1 MKKYFLVA
9 LFAAMPV
16 MAQECPDMR
25 ACGPKHPAC
34 FGKMHRPHGP
44 RPQLSEEQKA
54 EMKAKF
60 QGAMEDDLNAPKALA
75 IVWETVRGAE
85 LNAAE
90 KVEFLKFADGVLS
103 LDLFR
108 VEETKAEALP
118 AEVEELLQ
126 ARAAARAAKDYKKSD
141 ELRMALREAG
151 YAVKDTPQGQQ
162 VEKI

>member
-1 MKKYFLVA
+1 MRKEAVK
-9 LFAAMPV
+9 AAET
-16 MAQECPDMR
+16 AQRQQGLITDRLNET
-25 ACGPKHPAC
+25 KN
-34 FGKMHRPHGP
+34 
-44 RPQLSEEQKA
+44 
-54 EMKAKF
+54 KF
-60 QGAMEDDLNAPKALA
+60 QAAMEDDLNAPKALA

-108 VEETKAEALP
+108 VEEIKEEALP
-118 AEVEELLQ
+118 AEVEDLLQ

-141 ELRMALREAG
+141 ELRDALRAAG

>member
-1 MKKYFLVA
+1 MYNDL
-9 LFAAMPV
+9 
-16 MAQECPDMR
+16 E
-25 ACGPKHPAC
+25 
-34 FGKMHRPHGP
+34 KMS
-44 RPQLSEEQKA
+44 Q
-54 EMKAKF
+54 
-60 QGAMEDDLNAPKALA
+60 A
-75 IVWETVRGAE
+75 I
-85 LNAAE
+85 
-90 KVEFLKFADGVLS
+90 LKFADGVLS

-108 VEETKAEALP
+108 VQELKAEALP